1 MSFIQLANPLPGK
14 EIRKMSSPSNKT
26 EKEELLRREAGHM
39 DKENPEKFAFDAFV
53 LAFRIQRLLES
64 DLIPVEFKEGLTEDY
79 ARLREKVDLLT
90 RFRLDREPAERLR
103 GILEPFFRSF
113 K

>member
-1 MSFIQLANPLPGK
+1 M
-14 EIRKMSSPSNKT
+14 SNKSNKF
-26 EKEELLRREAGHM
+26 EKEEELIRREPGHM
-39 DKENPEKFAFDAFV
+39 DKENPEKFALEAFL

-79 ARLREKVDLLT
+79 ARLREKVHLLT

-103 GILEPFFRSF
+103 GILEPFFRPF
-113 K
+113 R